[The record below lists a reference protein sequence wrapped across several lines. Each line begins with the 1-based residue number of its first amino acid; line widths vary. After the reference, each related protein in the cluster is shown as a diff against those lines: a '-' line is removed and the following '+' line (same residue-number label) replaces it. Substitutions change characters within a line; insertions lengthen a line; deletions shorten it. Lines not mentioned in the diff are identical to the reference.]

1 MSENRNN
8 TVAEQK
14 EIDEFLANYPEYAWM
29 WHDPVLKKVI
39 EKYLVEVTHYGDN
52 QEAKIGL
59 LQRLLLET
67 EYDDGE
73 NFFSKFSDTNQK
85 YLADGNDPT
94 RVATFKQ
101 NMMDR
106 YYDVIRMAQQK
117 GIIITQENA
126 SNLAHMSY
134 RHGWDGEE
142 MKKQVG
148 HVLTNY
154 EKQKYYDNESKRWD
168 YDWDTKVFVGEVG
181 DWMDYG
187 RDRAAKQL
195 IEVDQDVLYNY
206 ALMAVDG
213 VKSKSDIDRWIDNLT
228 KGAWGSYSEQID
240 TWPEDTGG
248 EYTITDYLAGAKS
261 AIGNTLE
268 IEERDISWTDPKYA
282 QVVFHK
288 DEEGNHKFMDK
299 YEAQEWAQRQGGG
312 WEKTS
317 NYRKKMASK
326 ANVIQKAFTGRQL

>member
-85 YLADGNDPT
+85 NLADGNDPT

-154 EKQKYYDNESKRWD
+154 EKQKYYDNESK
-168 YDWDTKVFVGEVG
+168 
-181 DWMDYG
+181 
-187 RDRAAKQL
+187 
-195 IEVDQDVLYNY
+195 
-206 ALMAVDG
+206 
-213 VKSKSDIDRWIDNLT
+213 
-228 KGAWGSYSEQID
+228 
-240 TWPEDTGG
+240 
-248 EYTITDYLAGAKS
+248 
-261 AIGNTLE
+261 
-268 IEERDISWTDPKYA
+268 
-282 QVVFHK
+282 
-288 DEEGNHKFMDK
+288 
-299 YEAQEWAQRQGGG
+299 
-312 WEKTS
+312 
-317 NYRKKMASK
+317 
-326 ANVIQKAFTGRQL
+326 

>member
-1 MSENRNN
+1 M
-8 TVAEQK
+8 TK
-14 EIDEFLANYPEYAWM
+14 LW
-29 WHDPVLKKVI
+29 
-39 EKYLVEVTHYGDN
+39 
-52 QEAKIGL
+52 
-59 LQRLLLET
+59 
-67 EYDDGE
+67 YD
-73 NFFSKFSDTNQK
+73 
-85 YLADGNDPT
+85 
-94 RVATFKQ
+94 FKQ

-195 IEVDQDVLYNY
+195 IEVDQEEDVIS
-206 ALMAVDG
+206 G
-213 VKSKSDIDRWIDNLT
+213 VAEVYTNVFTD
-228 KGAWGSYSEQID
+228 
-240 TWPEDTGG
+240 WPD
-248 EYTITDYLAGAKS
+248 
-261 AIGNTLE
+261 
-268 IEERDISWTDPKYA
+268 
-282 QVVFHK
+282 
-288 DEEGNHKFMDK
+288 
-299 YEAQEWAQRQGGG
+299 QGGVPVTD
-312 WEKTS
+312 EIK
-317 NYRKKMASK
+317 AS
-326 ANVIQKAFTGRQL
+326 VQLIGVEPTVTEIPEPIVDEFEPIVNATTVTPSVT